1 VKELD
6 KKIYRAALEPL
17 QVRMTKVQ
25 RGLIQ
30 SGQRLVI
37 VFEGRDTAGKGG
49 AINTIA
55 SVLNP
60 RQCRVVAL
68 PKPNESERGQW
79 YFQRYIAHL
88 PTAGEIVL
96 FDRSWYNRAGVE
108 RVMGFCSDAEY
119 QKFLRQCPTF
129 ERLLVDDGIM
139 LFKYWF
145 AVDQAQQEQ
154 RFAARVDDPLKR
166 WKISPIDLAAREHY
180 ADYGVARDAMFHA
193 THIPEAP
200 WFVVDANDQ
209 RQARLNML
217 EHLLTTLPEPD
228 ITPTKIVLPPVKGT
242 LGTDAVSAPAIEV
255 PKRH

>member
-1 VKELD
+1 MKELD
-6 KKIYRAALEPL
+6 KKIYEAALKPL

-49 AINTIA
+49 AVNTIA

-119 QKFLRQCPTF
+119 QKFLCQCPTF

-209 RQARLNML
+209 RRARLNML
-217 EHLLTTLPEPD
+217 EHLLATLPEPD
-228 ITPTKIVLPPVKGT
+228 ISLTKIVLPPVEGA